1 MTNTKLLEEKIKA
14 AGVKKAHLAKLCG
27 MTPTTFGKYV
37 AGKREFTSSHIAI
50 LCEALNIT
58 KLTEK
63 EAIFFAK
70 SGA

>member
-27 MTPTTFGKYV
+27 MTPTTFGKYLK
-37 AGKREFTSSHIAI
+37 GKGEFTSSHIAI

-70 SGA
+70 LGA